1 MKLSLTPLKFNK
13 GMSPI
18 VAVLLL
24 LAITSVV
31 SVILYLYVLSVIG
44 GLRYSIIEI
53 LAPYEDIMIDDLW
66 YKNEELHVYVRNLSG
81 GVITV
86 SSVYVE
92 DDGATVSAFTD
103 LNIVV
108 SSNDVIELRL
118 RVALKEGS
126 YLVRVTT
133 IGGSIA
139 EKRLIV
145 WSEG

>member
-1 MKLSLTPLKFNK
+1 MKLSLIPLKSNN
-13 GMSPI
+13 GISPI

-24 LAITSVV
+24 LVITSVA
-31 SVILYLYVLSVIG
+31 SAILYFYVLSVVG

-53 LAPYEDIMIDDLW
+53 L
-66 YKNEELHVYVRNLSG
+66 HVYVRNLSG
-81 GVITV
+81 GTITV

-92 DDGATVSAFTD
+92 RDGVIISAFTD
-103 LNIVV
+103 LNVVV

-126 YLVRVTT
+126 YLVRITT
-133 IGGSIA
+133 IGGSTA

-145 WSEG
+145 WSKG